1 MCSTLRHSWK
11 FYVMFSYLF
20 IIAEHRLENAAVEIA
35 IFKELMWP
43 SVLLCRV
50 ETSCDVDPGFPKFMA
65 SQADRWMG
73 QCVSSWNVSQAQAF
87 TLIAGF
93 QNDAM
98 MKDAP
103 KAVKPSAMIR
113 RHPSGRCACLK
124 AWLIIAPKNAWAA
137 QFDSPSESSCNDSC
151 LNHGLASP
159 RWIVSQCMCKHRF
172 WRLPQRRV

>member
-1 MCSTLRHSWK
+1 MAVENSA
-11 FYVMFSYLF
+11 YVMFWF
-20 IIAEHRLENAAVEIA
+20 CFIAEHGLENAAVEIA

-50 ETSCDVDPGFPKFMA
+50 ETSCDVDPRFPKLMA
-65 SQADRWMG
+65 SQWGKFGRGSMDVSM
-73 QCVSSWNVSQAQAF
+73 CVCSVERGIPATQAF

-113 RHPSGRCACLK
+113 RHPSGRGACRK
-124 AWLIIAPKNAWAA
+124 AWMITAPKNAWVA
-137 QFDSPSESSCNDSC
+137 QSGSPTESSCNDNSS
-151 LNHGLASP
+151 NHVLGSP
-159 RWIVSQCMCKHRF
+159 RWIVSECM
-172 WRLPQRRV
+172 